1 MDKLPLVYR
10 ILTASALSVLLLAA
24 SGVAQPRTATPAPT
38 PAPAAST
45 APAPNERD
53 VAATQTELIRLLR
66 LSPTLTTVVSH
77 DPSLLSNTDYVAH
90 NNPQL
95 AAFLTAHP
103 EVARNPEFY
112 LFSHLKHEDGQPD
125 EALERAVWPDVYRS
139 QGPSSPLEHMWGD
152 IVPLI
157 AFGFGLTAIF
167 VLARM
172 FVENRRWSRIFKLQS
187 DVHGKLIDKFTSNQ
201 ELAAYMETEAGR
213 KFLEAAPI
221 PVGIEQDRRV
231 PSAVARVLTPLQAG
245 IVMVLLG
252 IGLLLAAPC
261 RAGYGYADALL
272 WDRRVDAGNRLYHLS
287 RRFVAA
293 GGEAGIDA
301 RRNSSAKPVRFVS
314 RRFLR
319 FQGQA
324 VSRGE
329 TGEGEE
335 AEADALGVHHSER
348 AGRRGTVPCRRHDRR
363 GNG

>member
-1 MDKLPLVYR
+1 MNKHPLVYR
-10 ILTASALSVLLLAA
+10 IVSACALSTLLLVTQ
-24 SGVAQPRTATPAPT
+24 GMAQPRTATPAPSL
-38 PAPAAST
+38 APVTST

-77 DPSLLSNTDYVAH
+77 DPSLLSNSDYVAH

-95 AAFLTAHP
+95 AAFLSAHP

-112 LFSHLKHEDGQPD
+112 LFSHLKHEDGQSD

-139 QGPSSPLEHMWGD
+139 QGQSSPLEHVWGD
-152 IVPLI
+152 LVPLI

-201 ELAAYMETEAGR
+201 ELAAYMETDAGR

-221 PVGIEQDRRV
+221 PIGIEQDRRV

-252 IGLLLAAPC
+252 IGLLSLRHAGPDMDTPMLFFGTVVLMPGIGFIISAGVSWLLAAKLGLMPAETAAQN
-261 RAGYGYADALL
+261 RFDSSLGASSVFK
-272 WDRRVDAGNRLYHLS
+272 DR
-287 RRFVAA
+287 
-293 GGEAGIDA
+293 
-301 RRNSSAKPVRFVS
+301 
-314 RRFLR
+314 
-319 FQGQA
+319 Q
-324 VSRGE
+324 
-329 TGEGEE
+329 
-335 AEADALGVHHSER
+335 
-348 AGRRGTVPCRRHDRR
+348 
-363 GNG
+363 